1 MKLDRFL
8 KSTLPVWREIL
19 IGFVS
24 TVLGI
29 AVTIGVNKKL
39 EDNQAEEDKRNLT
52 IMIIHDLDES
62 EQQMQGLVDF
72 YRSYYEKAEYVSKH
86 LDRIAEISDDTLS
99 GAMNFLS
106 ISMELS
112 RVKFAQMAEN
122 ILTTNMSNWTTL
134 NNVKFM
140 SNAEYCFA
148 SRKRFN
154 EMIVEKDISEP
165 VQKLFRDFHNKY
177 LAGGM
182 DMDEIRKAVSEY
194 YNTDEVRLYIS
205 NFKWALDQ
213 QSVIISSMHQ
223 LNCENKWL
231 MSVSNDDIE
240 EYIRASSKRAP
251 AERPRVTKESIVGT
265 WQMDIDYEKGVRR
278 YTKLQTLTINP
289 DNTFRI
295 VRMADAYQTSADTI
309 YTHTDT
315 VCGHWRLEGNNLIRI
330 FDSIKMAPVASYADD
345 KQLCEYLAEYKADLE
360 SDTASIRIVMSDI
373 LIGDTEM
380 STMEYSEG
388 KEDNTRLVHYRRK

>member
-1 MKLDRFL
+1 MKLVSFL
-8 KSTLPVWREIL
+8 KASSSAWKEIF

-29 AVTIGVNKKL
+29 AVTIGVDKKL
-39 EDNQAEEDKRNLT
+39 EDDQAEEDKRNLT

-62 EQQMQGLVDF
+62 EKKMQGLVDF
-72 YRSYYEKAEYVSKH
+72 YRSYFEKADYVSKH
-86 LDRIAEISDDTLS
+86 LDQIAEIPEDTLS
-99 GAMNFLS
+99 AALKFLS
-106 ISMELS
+106 IDMELS

-182 DMDEIRKAVSEY
+182 DMDEIRKTVSEY
-194 YNTDEVRLYIS
+194 YNTEEVRLYIS

-240 EYIRASSKRAP
+240 EYIKASSKRAP

-265 WQMDIDYEKGVRR
+265 SQMDIDHEKGVRR
-278 YTKLQTLTINP
+278 YTKSQTLTINP
-289 DNTFRI
+289 DNTYRI
-295 VRMADAYQTSADTI
+295 VRMADAYQTSTDTI

-315 VCGHWRLEGNNLIRI
+315 VCGQWRLEGNNLIRI
-330 FDSIKMAPVASYADD
+330 FDSIKMAPFAKYADD
-345 KQLCEYLAEYKADLE
+345 KPLIEYLAEAKDKVE
-360 SDTASIRIVMSDI
+360 NDTATSHTVMSDI
-373 LIGDTEM
+373 LISDTEM
-380 STMEYSEG
+380 STMEYTEG
-388 KEDNTRLVHYRRK
+388 EEDKARLIHYRRK